1 MANLIHLT
9 FVSLLLHSL
18 PSTFYAIERGIMG
31 MRQTCTNEGEEVNVE
46 QIFNIKCFICICKNG
61 FVECNRK
68 SCPNQEGCHKLLE
81 AKEKDGCCRKCQ
93 GCVHFGIFRESGSEW
108 TDPDNPCR
116 IFTCKAGVVTE
127 SEMQCYAPCK
137 HPTPPGSG
145 QCCPTCPGC
154 RFVSGRNA
162 TLVED
167 SCLKCQCARGHLTC
181 VKRACPVLACPT
193 TFMEW
198 RPGQCCPQCT
208 GQRNIMEKAD
218 NSILSSSC
226 TLGQEFHYSGQKFQL
241 DRCTKCSCHNAT
253 SVCHRETCPVLDCP
267 PDQVIPGGPKKCCST
282 CPTDVE
288 LPKYCTSNGKIYQDG
303 ESWSVDPC
311 KSCICH
317 KGQPRCSV
325 EVCPSMNTPCP
336 PHMKL
341 VKLPGACCAQ
351 CIESD
356 GVCTVFG
363 DPHYRTFDGKFYSFQ
378 GSCKYQLTADC
389 TGGAFS
395 IRVTNDAR
403 DTKTS
408 SWTKTVSIR
417 IGDMKVN
424 LGEKLR
430 VKIDGQRV
438 SLPYDM
444 PSKVVVTKTAES
456 VLVETAIGIK
466 VLWDGRSFLEVSAP
480 SKFKNRLCGLCG
492 NFNGISTDDLTTKRG
507 RVITDA
513 NKFGASWRVGGKKA
527 CSRSSIEPATPGVRC
542 SHHPSQRKYR
552 DKKCKPLRSDVF
564 APCHGRLNHLMYF
577 KSCLVDM
584 CECPAKTCHCESFT
598 AYARE
603 CSRLGVQLGDWRK
616 LTGCHP
622 GAPPR

>member
-1 MANLIHLT
+1 IIMASLVHLT
-9 FVSLLLHSL
+9 FVSLLIHCL

-46 QIFNIKCFICICKNG
+46 QIFNIKCFICICK
-61 FVECNRK
+61 
-68 SCPNQEGCHKLLE
+68 
-81 AKEKDGCCRKCQ
+81 
-93 GCVHFGIFRESGSEW
+93 
-108 TDPDNPCR
+108 
-116 IFTCKAGVVTE
+116 
-127 SEMQCYAPCK
+127 
-137 HPTPPGSG
+137 
-145 QCCPTCPGC
+145 
-154 RFVSGRNA
+154 
-162 TLVED
+162 
-167 SCLKCQCARGHLTC
+167 
-181 VKRACPVLACPT
+181 
-193 TFMEW
+193 
-198 RPGQCCPQCT
+198 
-208 GQRNIMEKAD
+208 
-218 NSILSSSC
+218 
-226 TLGQEFHYSGQKFQL
+226 
-241 DRCTKCSCHNAT
+241 
-253 SVCHRETCPVLDCP
+253 
-267 PDQVIPGGPKKCCST
+267 
-282 CPTDVE
+282 
-288 LPKYCTSNGKIYQDG
+288 DG
-303 ESWSVDPC
+303 ESWSDLDPC

-317 KGQPRCSV
+317 KGQARCSM
-325 EVCPSMNTPCP
+325 EVCPPMNTPCP

-341 VKLPGACCAQ
+341 IKLPGACCAQ

-438 SLPYDM
+438 ALPYDL
-444 PSKVVVTKTAES
+444 PSKVIVTKTAES

-466 VLWDGRSFLEVSAP
+466 VLWDGNSFLEVSAP
-480 SKFKNRLCGLCG
+480 AKFKNRLCGLCG
-492 NFNGISTDDLTTKRG
+492 NFNGISSDDLTTKRG
-507 RVITDA
+507 RVVTDA
-513 NKFGASWRVGGKKA
+513 NKFGASWRVGGRKA
-527 CSRSSIEPATPGVRC
+527 CSRPNTENSVGLGGVRC
-542 SHHPSQRKYR
+542 NHRLPQRKYR

-564 APCHGRLNHLMYF
+564 SACHARLNHLMYF

-584 CECPAKTCHCESFT
+584 CECPLKNCHCESFT

-616 LTGCHP
+616 LTGCHS